1 MRKQT
6 QRGIA
11 ATEFAV
17 FLPVFVLM
25 VLLTVEGANALR
37 TYMTLHE
44 ASREGAR
51 LVLSE
56 NGETAHVEQLVR
68 TITADLPGGEP
79 TTAVSINSGQ
89 ETVTVEVKYE
99 YLGFFSTGS
108 LVESLAQDALV
119 LSARTVMPLP

>member
-1 MRKQT
+1 MRRQA

-25 VLLTVEGANALR
+25 IMLTIEGASALR
-37 TYMTLHE
+37 TYMTLSE

-56 NGETAHVEQLVR
+56 DGQTVHVEQLVR
-68 TITADLPGGEP
+68 TITADLPGEEP
-79 TTAVSINSGQ
+79 TTAVSFNPAQ
-89 ETVTVEVKYE
+89 ETVTVEVNYA
-99 YLGFFSTGS
+99 YQGFFGAGS
-108 LVESLAQDALV
+108 VIGDMAQGALMFT
-119 LSARTVMPLP
+119 SRTVMPLP